1 MRNFGKYLLV
11 AVAIL
16 AGLGAAAS
24 AAEPSGHWLI
34 RAWASVKQGHT

>member
-24 AAEPSGHWLI
+24 AAAASPSLLAKLLSDAI
-34 RAWASVKQGHT
+34 RR